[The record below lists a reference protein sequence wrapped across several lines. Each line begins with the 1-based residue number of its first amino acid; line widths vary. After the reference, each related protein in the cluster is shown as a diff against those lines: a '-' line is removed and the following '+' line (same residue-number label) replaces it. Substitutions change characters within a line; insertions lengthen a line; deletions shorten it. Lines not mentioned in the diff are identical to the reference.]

1 MRVKW
6 NINWRM
12 VGSVAGVAAAAIAG
26 AALIVLCSYV
36 VVQVINARQAQRIVP
51 TVTATLSR
59 AEYIAASARLMERY
73 GQLIEANTDGLRNL
87 PNRSDQAQNVAD
99 GARAI
104 AAAAHALQ
112 PAPDA
117 LQEYSSN
124 LSASAG
130 FVVCAEQLELAMK
143 ETNETIAQQAA
154 QSCGAAAAA
163 LGWASLPIAEGG
175 SE

>member
-1 MRVKW
+1 M
-6 NINWRM
+6 
-12 VGSVAGVAAAAIAG
+12 
-26 AALIVLCSYV
+26 
-36 VVQVINARQAQRIVP
+36 Q
-51 TVTATLSR
+51 
-59 AEYIAASARLMERY
+59 RY

-99 GARAI
+99 GVREI
-104 AAAAHALQ
+104 AAAAHALK

-130 FVVCAEQLELAMK
+130 FMVCAEQLEIAMR
-143 ETNETIAQQAA
+143 ETNEAIAQQAA

-163 LGWASLPIAEGG
+163 LGWASLPITGAG